1 METSAD
7 IGKISPAFVKAQAA
21 CNGAKKASNNPHFKS
36 KYADLTQVWAACE
49 DALQANGLSVIQGLG
64 EVADNKMAIDTML
77 LHESGQWIKSRAS
90 IPLPKS
96 DPQGYGSASTYA
108 RRYTLA
114 AMMGIVQEDDDGNA
128 AMPRK
133 ADQVIDNLRNAPP
146 QKGNAGHPDWPAGPH
161 KGISALKT
169 YCRTLWRDIAS
180 APDCDSL
187 DALLVSEKDT
197 INQIRMGWPDGWN
210 GDGGD
215 NIGFGALIAKRQT
228 ELAAEAAGSDPF
240 PIAGSEYVTAG

>member
-1 METSAD
+1 METSLE
-7 IGKISPAFVKAQAA
+7 IGKIAPAFVKAQAS

-36 KYADLTQVWAACE
+36 KYADLTQVWAACD

-64 EVADNKMAIDTML
+64 EVVDNKMQIDTML
-77 LHESGQWIKSRAS
+77 LHGGGGWIKARAA

-133 ADQVIDNLRNAPP
+133 ADNVVCINDGQFAELATLSEQVGADVRAMCAFYKINSL
-146 QKGNAGHPDWPAGPH
+146 KEMPADRFDH
-161 KGISALKT
+161 
-169 YCRTLWRDIAS
+169 
-180 APDCDSL
+180 
-187 DALLVSEKDT
+187 
-197 INQIRMGWPDGWN
+197 
-210 GDGGD
+210 
-215 NIGFGALIAKRQT
+215 AKRSLQ
-228 ELAAEAAGSDPF
+228 AKIKKEA
-240 PIAGSEYVTAG
+240 